1 MSDIFETDIDNEN
14 ENLSSLEDTDITE
27 SASENLV
34 FDYPLYHLKL
44 DYSCETLYA
53 KTPDNKMQVNA
64 GDLSED
70 ELSKDVLRYYGIV
83 KNIEIIGEAAR
94 MLSDEFKSSHSEV
107 QWRNISGMRNF
118 LVHEYFNVDEE
129 TIFEVLHTE
138 IPHLK
143 EQIIKCISTTN

>member
-1 MSDIFETDIDNEN
+1 MKEPSKDKMR
-14 ENLSSLEDTDITE
+14 LEHILE
-27 SASENLV
+27 AIERL
-34 FDYPLYHLKL
+34 
-44 DYSCETLYA
+44 
-53 KTPDNKMQVNA
+53 QVNA

-70 ELSKDVLRYYGIV
+70 ELRKDVLRYYGIV